1 MEDDWRRPGKLPW
14 GWWLRSNRGVLE
26 DEHGRTW
33 SSVRD
38 GFWQGEL
45 GFPAIHFAPEQH
57 ELLLRTMTAIES
69 HWFNGTESKHDVFG
83 GDMMFWRFYQCWL
96 GSIGMLSRVG
106 TVFDRISPLE
116 ARLSPQGRSVLM
128 MLQATRDPA
137 WEDLPM
143 AEVIEAV
150 VASGRGPADEAR
162 ETALKAFERSVGIRR
177 HVFARER
184 IGRSHVVT
192 LTGMHAG
199 GGARMPVMRVTWSV
213 SCADRTVRD
222 DLFAWLAAR
231 VHRWDD
237 WGEMAFSKGG
247 EAFTGHLLMLIV
259 ASRAPGA
266 ES

>member
-1 MEDDWRRPGKLPW
+1 
-14 GWWLRSNRGVLE
+14 
-26 DEHGRTW
+26 
-33 SSVRD
+33 VRD
-38 GFWQGEL
+38 AFWQGEL
-45 GFPAIHFAPEQH
+45 GFPGIHFAPEQH
-57 ELLLRTMTAIES
+57 ELLLRTMTAIDSSWLNGSES
-69 HWFNGTESKHDVFG
+69 RHDVFG

-96 GSIGMLSRVG
+96 HSIGMLG
-106 TVFDRISPLE
+106 TSSTMFNGVSPLE
-116 ARLSPQGRSVLM
+116 ARLSPKGRSVLM

-143 AEVIEAV
+143 AEVIDAV
-150 VASGRGPADEAR
+150 VAGGRGLADDDR
-162 ETALKAFERSVGIRR
+162 ERTLKAFERSVGIRR

-184 IGRSHVVT
+184 VGRSHVVT
-192 LTGMHAG
+192 LTGMHVG

-213 SCADRTVRD
+213 SCADRPVRD

-237 WGEMAFSKGG
+237 WGEMAFNKGG
-247 EAFTGHLLMLIV
+247 DAFTGHLLMLIV